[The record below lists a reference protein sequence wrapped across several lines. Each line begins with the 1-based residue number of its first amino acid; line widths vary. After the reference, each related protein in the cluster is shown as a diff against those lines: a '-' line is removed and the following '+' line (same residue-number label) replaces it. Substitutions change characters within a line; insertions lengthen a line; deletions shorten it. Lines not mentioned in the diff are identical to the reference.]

1 MKYSEEWISA
11 KCDKYDYLIAAFS
24 GVGAGLID
32 IFFVG
37 APGNSAL
44 CNFTDAQADKLVMKF
59 SKSLGWSPRADKEES
74 VASAIGFLEK
84 RFTVNYDQAHK
95 VAAGGA
101 LDMAAKNHH
110 FKSLSHSPDLVGLF
124 FSILDQFQGK
134 STFLS
139 DGQLIRIDATN
150 SKLRLEGSNLHSKIF
165 CGFCNWLGHI
175 MSDLAGSSGGRGA
188 MTGRGSGVAIPFMP
202 LFQMCDFGQLQVGKN
217 RNTLAIVMT
226 KVFQEGYDL
235 RFGAA
240 MAIPVIL
247 NELMIR
253 VLWVI
258 KNRFYKKKEWKECIP
273 SQKHADLRMML
284 IIGHGTLCIIDGADA
299 AIKSGGNAV
308 AFVLRLNIIGWAR
321 LLVLV
326 FKELRIRYG
335 NQIMETFKS
344 FFSEM
349 WDILNT
355 SERQLLY
362 QYHARMEAVDR
373 ELNIM
378 LNEFIDMVNEEYLLM
393 YGELEAS
400 FNEELSSDQRLYH
413 STKLAEICGVE
424 DEKIIK
430 SDENLF
436 DFFEN

>member
-59 SKSLGWSPRADKEES
+59 SKSLGWSPRVGQEES
-74 VASAIGFLEK
+74 VASAIGFLENK
-84 RFTVNYDQAHK
+84 FTVNYDQAHK

-139 DGQLIRIDATN
+139 DGQLIRIDATS

-284 IIGHGTLCIIDGADA
+284 IVGHGTLCIIDGADA

-373 ELNIM
+373 DLNIM

-424 DEKIIK
+424 DEKIIR

>member
-1 MKYSEEWISA
+1 MKYNDEWISA

-24 GVGAGLID
+24 GVSAGLID
-32 IFFVG
+32 LFFVG
-37 APGNSAL
+37 VSGNSLL
-44 CNFTDAQADKLVMKF
+44 CNFTDDQADKLVMNF
-59 SKSLGWSPRADKEES
+59 SKSVGWSPRAGQENN

-84 RFTVNYDQAHK
+84 KYPVNYDQAHK

-139 DGQLIRIDATN
+139 DGQLIRIDSTN
-150 SKLRLEGSNLHSKIF
+150 SKLRLEGSNLHSRIF

-175 MSDLAGSSGGRGA
+175 MSDMAGSSGGRAA
-188 MTGRGSGVAIPFMP
+188 MTGRGSGIAIPFMP
-202 LFQMCDFGQLQVGKN
+202 LFQMCDFGQLQVGDN

-240 MAIPVIL
+240 MAIPVVL
-247 NELMIR
+247 NELMIK

-258 KNRFYKKKEWKECIP
+258 KSRFYKKKEWKDCIP
-273 SQKHADLRMML
+273 YQKHADLRLML
-284 IIGHGTLCIIDGADA
+284 IIGHGTMCVMDGADA
-299 AIKSGGNAV
+299 TIKSGGNAV
-308 AFVLRLNIIGWAR
+308 AFVLRLNIIGWTR

-326 FKELRIRYG
+326 FKELKIRYG
-335 NQIMETFKS
+335 NQVMEVFKS
-344 FFSEM
+344 FFDEM
-349 WDILNT
+349 WCLLNT
-355 SERQLLY
+355 SEQKLLY
-362 QYHARMEAVDR
+362 EYNARIESLDK

-378 LNEFIDMVNEEYLLM
+378 ISEFINMINKEYLLV

-400 FNEELSSDQRLYH
+400 FNEELSYSQRLYH
-413 STKLAEICGVE
+413 NTKLAEICGVE
-424 DEKIIK
+424 DENIIR
-430 SDENLF
+430 SDEDLF
-436 DFFEN
+436 NFFES

>member
-44 CNFTDAQADKLVMKF
+44 CNFTDTQADKLVMKF
-59 SKSLGWSPRADKEES
+59 SKSLGWSPGADKEEN

-84 RFTVNYDQAHK
+84 EFTVNYDQAHK

-139 DGQLIRIDATN
+139 DGQLIRIDATS

-258 KNRFYKKKEWKECIP
+258 KNRFYIKKEWKECIP

-284 IIGHGTLCIIDGADA
+284 IVGHGTLCIIDGADA

-373 ELNIM
+373 DLNIM

-424 DEKIIK
+424 DEKIIR

>member
-1 MKYSEEWISA
+1 MKYNEEWTSA

-24 GVGAGLID
+24 GMSAGLID

-37 APGNSAL
+37 APGSSAL

-59 SKSLGWSPRADKEES
+59 SKSVGWSPRAGQENN

-84 RFTVNYDQAHK
+84 KYPVNYDQAHR
-95 VAAGGA
+95 AATGGA

-139 DGQLIRIDATN
+139 DGQLIRIDATS
-150 SKLRLEGSNLHSKIF
+150 SKLRIEGSNLHSKIF

-175 MSDLAGSSGGRGA
+175 MSDMAGSSGGRGA

-202 LFQMCDFGQLQVGKN
+202 LFQMCDFGQLQVGEN
-217 RNTLAIVMT
+217 RNTLATVMT

-258 KNRFYKKKEWKECIP
+258 KNRFYKKKEWKDCIP
-273 SQKHADLRMML
+273 SQKHADLRLML
-284 IIGHGTLCIIDGADA
+284 IIGHGTLCIMDGADA

-308 AFVLRLNIIGWAR
+308 TFALRLNIIGWAR

-326 FKELRIRYG
+326 FKELKIRYG
-335 NQIMETFKS
+335 NQIMEAFKS
-344 FFSEM
+344 FFNEM
-349 WDILNT
+349 WDILNN

-362 QYHARMEAVDR
+362 EYHARMEAVDKQ
-373 ELNIM
+373 LNIM
-378 LNEFIDMVNEEYLLM
+378 LNEFIDMINEEYLLM

-400 FNEELSSDQRLYH
+400 FNEEFSCSQRLHH
-413 STKLAEICGVE
+413 SIKLAEMCGVE
-424 DEKIIK
+424 EENIIR
-430 SDENLF
+430 SDEDLF
-436 DFFEN
+436 NFFEN